1 MILNTER
8 NPKDSLYYI
17 GAILLEILQ
26 SSKDGFYIDELRNK
40 AKNKKINMSFFYYAL
55 DWLFIISKIE
65 IKNERICRI

>member
-26 SSKDGFYIDELRNK
+26 SNKDGLYIDELRNK
-40 AKNKKINMSFFYYAL
+40 AKDKKINMSFFYYAL

>member
-1 MILNTER
+1 MILNVER

-26 SSKDGFYIDELRNK
+26 NNKEGLYVDELIKK
-40 AKNKKINMSFFYYAL
+40 AKDRKINISFFYYAL

>member
-17 GAILLEILQ
+17 GAVLLEVLQ
-26 SSKDGFYIDELRNK
+26 VNKEGLYIDELIKK
-40 AKNKKINMSFFYYAL
+40 AKEKGINIAFFYYAL

-65 IKNERICRI
+65 MKNERICKI

>member
-1 MILNTER
+1 MILNVER

-26 SSKDGFYIDELRNK
+26 NNKEGFYVDELIKK
-40 AKNKKINMSFFYYAL
+40 AKDRKINISFFYYAL